1 MSIKKAHLIILLSGL
16 FLLSDQFLKWLST
29 HKWNASYLLWN
40 RVGWEPFANT
50 GVAFSLP
57 IPNQVTIFITL
68 PIIFLVAYLLIT
80 ELKKPAGDFRLLLA
94 WSAIF
99 CGATSNFVD
108 RLFYSY
114 VRDYFIIGTAI
125 INLADIMIVFGL
137 GIYMLRL
144 FGLKKV

>member
-1 MSIKKAHLIILLSGL
+1 MSLKKAPLIILLSGV
-16 FLLSDQFLKWLST
+16 FLISDQFLKWLSIY
-29 HKWNASYLLWN
+29 KWNTAHLLWG
-40 RVGWEPFANT
+40 RIGWEPFANT

-57 IPNQVTIFITL
+57 IPNQITIFITL

-80 ELKKPAGDFRLLLA
+80 ELKKQSPDFRLLLA

-99 CGATSNFVD
+99 CGAISNFVD

-137 GIYMLRL
+137 GIYV
-144 FGLKKV
+144 LKLSGIKKH